1 MTIKFKRDDV
11 YNAEPE
17 EEVTSLLVSV
27 SFFLILV
34 KIKIVIVDDM
44 NNLIVLVRS
53 ILIERKW
60 KGT

>member
-1 MTIKFKRDDV
+1 M
-11 YNAEPE
+11 NE
-17 EEVTSLLVSV
+17 EIYGQAPQHQVWSFQV

-44 NNLIVLVRS
+44 NYLIVLVRS
-53 ILIERKW
+53 ILIERKL